1 MKREFTKLMAALALL
16 LFIAPLGMWGQT
28 YTKATSIAV
37 NDIVVMV
44 CEDYAVE
51 LTGISTTSTKYG
63 IGTSYQGSPAGTYE
77 LTVVSGNTTGS
88 FAFKTKDNTYLTWI
102 SGNSLNQNSTLSN
115 NTSWDVA
122 FDSNG
127 NAAIVNKQD
136 NSRQIWWNH
145 SSPRFACYT
154 SSQTPIQLYKQSGE
168 IPTHAYTLNVT
179 GVAEVALY
187 VNGEEL
193 GANDE
198 IAEGE
203 TVTVSV
209 NPSEGYTYS
218 VAVVDADNNPV
229 AYNSEMASFTMPES
243 DVTIT
248 VTTVAIP
255 THTASFLVNGNIA
268 SSNTYYEGAAIT
280 FPADP
285 ADIEGKTFMGW
296 VENAINGTTNTP
308 PPFVTSATMGNA
320 DVTYH
325 AVFADVTPG
334 AEQAASMII
343 NGSTSGVPSSY
354 GTANTFNECT
364 LNGKKFQIQQMYKNG
379 DKLQWRA
386 SGNSNGTG
394 TMYNSDALQ
403 HLQSIVLTYA
413 DDDNNKNFTINVGT
427 SANPTSGTTIT
438 PTINENSYT
447 FDCSNGNYD
456 YFVMTN
462 GAGAGYLTSI
472 VINYMTGTP
481 DTYSNYCTTV
491 ALPSVQ
497 RPVITVAEN
506 PFLFSTT
513 VTITCATE
521 GASIQYSFDNETWN
535 DYSVA
540 SLTINETKT
549 IYAKASDGTEES
561 SVASVTATKN
571 LAEPTIAI
579 DHSGIT
585 NTNVFMGTAAGILAA
600 SVTYNDSP
608 VEGATVTWSGDNDN
622 VATINANGA
631 VTLVA
636 EGSVTFTASFAGNS
650 DYSAK
655 TATYEM
661 AVTNVNPNTGTIT
674 FGKDHVK
681 IDAANVTGD
690 DNLGNTWSIVTEG
703 TSSYTS
709 NTAYY
714 QVGSSG
720 DPATSITF
728 TTTLPENRFV
738 TGFSAKFGGFNG
750 SAGGVTLKIGE
761 TTVGTGSLNGSSDV
775 TVTNNNTA
783 SGNVLTVTVTDI
795 DKGVK
800 CYYISY
806 TLAPVY
812 TLSGITGYTGDK
824 DHYYLIASPV
834 TVDPSTV
841 AGMTEGDFDLY
852 RFNQAAALE
861 WENWKNEESDN
872 YHFNL
877 VPGTGY
883 LYAKKATTENQTYSF
898 TLTGI
903 PYAGNGT
910 IDLDY
915 DANAEFPGFNLIGNP
930 FGSAAT
936 LDMPFYRMAEG
947 GAGFT
952 AKIEDLTNTIAGM
965 EGVFVEAS
973 TIGEKATFTPARN
986 SEPQGIAYLSINV
999 NKNRGEFVDNAIVR
1013 FDGGQ
1018 QLGKFSFR
1026 QGSTKVYMTENSK
1039 DYAVVR
1045 SAAEAEMPVSF
1056 RASENGTYTLAVEA
1070 ENVEM
1075 NYLHLIDNLTGTDVD
1090 LLATPSYTFE
1100 ANTTDYASRF
1110 RLVFSANSISE
1121 DADGNNAFAYYNGS
1135 SWTVSNVGEATLQV
1149 VDMMGRVL
1157 SSETLNGNANVT
1169 LNQAA
1174 GIYVLRLVNGENV
1187 MVQKVVVR

>member
-44 CEDYAVE
+44 CEADAVE

-88 FAFKTKDNTYLTWI
+88 FAFKTSNNTYLSWT
-102 SGNSLNQNSTLSN
+102 SGNSLNQSATLSN
-115 NTSWDVA
+115 NTSWGDT

-127 NAAIVNKQD
+127 NAAIVNIAD
-136 NSRQIWWNH
+136 DSRQIWWNH
-145 SSPRFACYT
+145 GSPRFACYT
-154 SSQTPIQLYKQSGE
+154 SSQTPIQLYKQSGD
-168 IPTHAYTLNVT
+168 IPTHAYTLNVI
-179 GVAEVALY
+179 GADEDAEALLF

-193 GANDE
+193 DANDE

-203 TVTVSV
+203 TVIVSV
-209 NPSEGYTYS
+209 IPSDGYTYS

-229 AYNSEMASFTMPES
+229 AYNSEMNSFTMPES

-255 THTASFLVNGNIA
+255 THTASFWVNGNIA

-280 FPADP
+280 FPADL

-296 VENAINGTTNTP
+296 VENAIDGTTDEAPT
-308 PPFVTSATMGNA
+308 FVTSATMGNA
-320 DVTYH
+320 DVTYY
-325 AVFADVTPG
+325 AVFATATEGEPEDTKIQTLQYDTWTFGGSTTDKTSYRLFHNGGYVESAAFDLSKLSKVIVYGGTYGGDSFNSLTIGDGTNVWKNVTVSG
-334 AEQAASMII
+334 SSQTGINTYTEGTALTGNGKLRVTSNSGSDSG
-343 NGSTSGVPSSY
+343 NGSGVRISKV
-354 GTANTFNECT
+354 E
-364 LNGKKFQIQQMYKNG
+364 I
-379 DKLQWRA
+379 
-386 SGNSNGTG
+386 
-394 TMYNSDALQ
+394 
-403 HLQSIVLTYA
+403 
-413 DDDNNKNFTINVGT
+413 
-427 SANPTSGTTIT
+427 
-438 PTINENSYT
+438 
-447 FDCSNGNYD
+447 
-456 YFVMTN
+456 FVMQP
-462 GAGAGYLTSI
+462 A
-472 VINYMTGTP
+472 M
-481 DTYSNYCTTV
+481 DYSEYCTTV
-491 ALPSVQ
+491 ALPNVQ

-535 DYSVA
+535 AYSVE
-540 SLTINETKT
+540 LTINETKT
-549 IYAKASDGTEES
+549 IYAKASNGTEES

-585 NTNVFMGTAAGILAA
+585 NTNVFMGTEAGSLAA

-608 VEGATVTWSGDNDN
+608 VEGATVTWSGDDDN

-661 AVTNVNPNTGTIT
+661 AVTNVNPNMGTIT
-674 FGKDHVK
+674 FGTNHVK
-681 IDAANVTGD
+681 IDAANVTGN

-703 TSSYTS
+703 TNSYTS
-709 NTAYY
+709 NAAYY
-714 QVGSSG
+714 QVGSSS

-750 SAGGVTLKIGE
+750 SAGVVTLKIGE

-775 TVTNNNTA
+775 TVTNNNNTA
-783 SGNVLTVTVTDI
+783 SGNVLTVTVTNI
-795 DKGVK
+795 AKGVK

-812 TLSGITGYTGDK
+812 TLSGITGYTGEK

-861 WENWKNEESDN
+861 WENWKNEGSDN

-883 LYAKKATTENQTYSF
+883 LYAKKATTENPTYSF
-898 TLTGI
+898 KLTGI

-915 DANAEFPGFNLIGNP
+915 DADAEFPGFNLIGNP
-930 FGSAAT
+930 FGTKANLDLPYYRLNSDGSA
-936 LDMPFYRMAEG
+936 L
-947 GAGFT
+947 
-952 AKIEDLTNTIAGM
+952 NTSTESDPVFVM
-965 EGVFVEAS
+965 EGVFVEATS
-973 TIGEKATFTPARN
+973 TIRTATFSPAAKRVSQLNVKVTRN
-986 SEPQGIAYLSINV
+986 RSAVL
-999 NKNRGEFVDNAIVR
+999 DNAIIR
-1013 FDGGQ
+1013 FDNGAV
-1018 QLGKFSFR
+1018 LGKF
-1026 QGSTKVYMTENSK
+1026 QLNPNSTKLYITEGNQ
-1039 DYAVVR
+1039 DFAVVR
-1045 SAAEAEMPVSF
+1045 SDSEAEMPVSF
-1056 RASENGTYTLAVEA
+1056 KAAENGNYTLSVEA

-1075 NYLHLIDNLTGTDVD
+1075 NYLHLIDNKTGNDVD
-1090 LLATPSYTFE
+1090 LLATPSYSFE
-1100 ANTTDYASRF
+1100 ANTRDYANRF
-1110 RLVFSANSISE
+1110 KLVFKANAGVE
-1121 DADGNNAFAYYNGS
+1121 ENAATETFAYFNGS
-1135 SWTVSNVGEATLQV
+1135 EWVINNPSTGSGDNATLQV
-1149 VDMMGRVL
+1149 IDMMGRVL
-1157 SSETLNGNANVT
+1157 SSETISGNANVT

-1174 GIYVLRLVNGENV
+1174 GIYMLRLVNGENV
-1187 MVQKVVVR
+1187 KVQKVVVR